1 MSVAPLAELSADN
14 DDVNSVARLWEYE
27 VGGGLSLLEIISWNH
42 GTCLK

>member
-1 MSVAPLAELSADN
+1 MSVAQLAELNADN

-27 VGGGLSLLEIISWNH
+27 VGVLSLLEIIRWNH